1 MHDMNTDTLRI
12 DVWSDVVCPWC
23 YVGKRNLETA
33 LEELGLDIEVH
44 WRAFELD
51 PTAPPSTS
59 KSMAELL
66 SAKYGVTL
74 EQARAMNE
82 NMTAMAASV
91 GLTYDLENVRPG
103 NSFDAHRLAKLA
115 EEKGLG
121 EEAAEALFL
130 AYFTNNA
137 LLSDMDTLLALGVS
151 LGLSAEDVRAVLSSE
166 KYTDLVRS
174 DEALAAEA
182 GFSGV
187 PTIVINEE
195 FAIPGAQPPDVLV
208 RLIGRIANGENPTS

>member
-1 MHDMNTDTLRI
+1 
-12 DVWSDVVCPWC
+12 
-23 YVGKRNLETA
+23 
-33 LEELGLDIEVH
+33 
-44 WRAFELD
+44 
-51 PTAPPSTS
+51 
-59 KSMAELL
+59 
-66 SAKYGVTL
+66 
-74 EQARAMNE
+74 
-82 NMTAMAASV
+82 MAASV
-91 GLTYDLENVRPG
+91 GLTYDLENVKPG

-121 EEAAEALFL
+121 EEAAEALFF

-137 LLSDMDTLLALGVS
+137 LLSDKDTLQALGVS

-166 KYTDLVRS
+166 KYTDLVRN

-208 RLIGRIANGENPTS
+208 RLIGRIANGEHPTS